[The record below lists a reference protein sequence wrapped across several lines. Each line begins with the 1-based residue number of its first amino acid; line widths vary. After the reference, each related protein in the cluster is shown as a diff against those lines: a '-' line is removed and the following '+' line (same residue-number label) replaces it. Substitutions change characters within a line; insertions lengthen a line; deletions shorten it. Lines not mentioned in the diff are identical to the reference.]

1 MPIYDYACTACGE
14 VTEVIHGVYDAGPR
28 FCPACGAEGS
38 MRKTIA
44 APAIHYKGSGWAKKD
59 RSATSSPGRS
69 RGAGK
74 DGDAS
79 GGAGPDASPDASSEG
94 SGTKASG
101 GESGSSGSS
110 GSSPSSTVSGPAK
123 PPPSASSSGSGD

>member
-28 FCPACGAEGS
+28 FCPACGTEGS

-69 RGAGK
+69 RAAGK
-74 DGDAS
+74 DGEAS
-79 GGAGPDASPDASSEG
+79 GGAGADASSEG

-101 GESGSSGSS
+101 GESGSS
-110 GSSPSSTVSGPAK
+110 PSATASGPAK
-123 PPPSASSSGSGD
+123 PAPSASSSGSGD